1 MEQRALFA
9 AEVLRPTP
17 NPGALTVLREAALVC
32 GGCELS
38 RNRTNVV
45 FGNGNS
51 LNPLVT
57 FVGEAPGATEDMC
70 LVPETPVLMEDLRW
84 KSLGDTCIGDR
95 ILTLEEEPSKSHPG
109 ISGKAMRLWVIAT
122 VTAKISRL
130 AETVRVVSEQGELI
144 GSGDHRMLNSNRH
157 AAWIRLDKVSSGTT
171 RATHLVSVGRPWIED
186 SSREAGWLAGFL
198 DGEGSIG
205 GSKGGSK
212 TGALGMTQNKG
223 STLSRALAVAASLGF
238 QFRAPEEQRKN
249 GVTCCHCYLR
259 GGQLEVLRCLGRI
272 RPERLISDFIR
283 VLPNIHILG
292 QVPSK
297 VLCRESSGIREVVD
311 ITTTSGTFIANGMLA
326 HNCGQPFVG
335 RAGQLLDKM
344 IIAMKLDR
352 SSVYIANSVCC
363 RPPQN
368 RKPEPPELLACSR
381 FLFGQLRATRPHVI
395 VALGLTAAQAL
406 LKTKKMLGELRGK
419 WHEWE
424 STPLR
429 VTYHP
434 AAVLRDASL
443 KAPVWL
449 DLQEVLKK
457 LDLEVSSAPS

>member
-57 FVGEAPGATEDMC
+57 FVGEAPGATEDR
-70 LVPETPVLMEDLRW
+70 V
-84 KSLGDTCIGDR
+84 
-95 ILTLEEEPSKSHPG
+95 
-109 ISGKAMRLWVIAT
+109 GK
-122 VTAKISRL
+122 
-130 AETVRVVSEQGELI
+130 
-144 GSGDHRMLNSNRH
+144 
-157 AAWIRLDKVSSGTT
+157 
-171 RATHLVSVGRPWIED
+171 
-186 SSREAGWLAGFL
+186 
-198 DGEGSIG
+198 
-205 GSKGGSK
+205 
-212 TGALGMTQNKG
+212 
-223 STLSRALAVAASLGF
+223 
-238 QFRAPEEQRKN
+238 
-249 GVTCCHCYLR
+249 
-259 GGQLEVLRCLGRI
+259 
-272 RPERLISDFIR
+272 
-283 VLPNIHILG
+283 
-292 QVPSK
+292 
-297 VLCRESSGIREVVD
+297 
-311 ITTTSGTFIANGMLA
+311 
-326 HNCGQPFVG
+326 PFVG
-335 RAGQLLDKM
+335 KAGELLNRM
-344 IIAMKLDR
+344 IEAMNLSR
-352 SSVYIANSVCC
+352 SDIYIANTVCC

-434 AAVLRDASL
+434 AFLLRVPQE
-443 KAPVWL
+443 KAAAWI
-449 DLQEVLKK
+449 DLQEVSKK
-457 LDLEVSSAPS
+457 LDSEVLNASG